1 MSVTPIEYLL
11 SRRSVKFVQAP
22 APAETEL
29 SQILQAAMS
38 APDHGK
44 LQPWRFALIRGDAVA
59 RLADLAMEATKR
71 AGRPLTAEKEASTR
85 AWLAKVPL
93 LIALACRIDHSNT
106 KVPEHERLLAVGAAV
121 TNMLNAA
128 HMLGYGA
135 YWSTG
140 LGTYVDEVNEALG
153 FDGLD
158 YRFLGYLAVGTPI
171 QPPAA
176 VERPDYR
183 KFVSEWTGVAAQL
196 S

>member
-1 MSVTPIEYLL
+1 
-11 SRRSVKFVQAP
+11 
-22 APAETEL
+22 
-29 SQILQAAMS
+29 
-38 APDHGK
+38 
-44 LQPWRFALIRGDAVA
+44 
-59 RLADLAMEATKR
+59 
-71 AGRPLTAEKEASTR
+71 
-85 AWLAKVPL
+85 
-93 LIALACRIDHSNT
+93 
-106 KVPEHERLLAVGAAV
+106 VPEHERLLAVGAAV

-183 KFVSEWTGVAAQL
+183 KFVAEWTGAATQL

>member
-1 MSVTPIEYLL
+1 
-11 SRRSVKFVQAP
+11 
-22 APAETEL
+22 
-29 SQILQAAMS
+29 MS

-44 LQPWRFALIRGDAVA
+44 LQPWRFALIRGDAVG
-59 RLADLAMEATKR
+59 RLADLAMDATKR
-71 AGRPLTAEKEASTR
+71 AGLPLTAEKEASTR
-85 AWLAKVPL
+85 AWLAEVPL

-158 YRFLGYLAVGTPI
+158 YRFMGYLAVGSPI
-171 QPPAA
+171 QPPVA
-176 VERPDYR
+176 VQRPDYHS
-183 KFVSEWTGVAAQL
+183 FVSEWTGVAQL
-196 S
+196 SQ